1 MEALG
6 ISPFGIVTYI
16 INFIILVVLLQMF
29 LYKPVT
35 QMLAQ
40 RQQRIVDGLSAAD
53 RAAHEAALQRVEFEK
68 ELAKAREASQAEAR
82 KAAEATEMM
91 RQDIIAAAQKQAEEI
106 KARARAEAEQEKQQ
120 VVADLQKEAAALAM
134 QITRKVVGGAIDE
147 NTQRSLVNQ
156 FLANLGDGK

>member
-6 ISPFGIVTYI
+6 ISPFGIVAYI
-16 INFIILVVLLQMF
+16 VNFIILVVLLQMF

-40 RQQRIVDGLSAAD
+40 RQQRIADGLSAAD
-53 RAAHEAALQRVEFEK
+53 RAAREAALQRAEFEK

-82 KAAEATEMM
+82 KAAEATEKM
-91 RQDIIAAAQKQAEEI
+91 RQDIIAAAQKEAEEI

-120 VVADLQKEAAALAM
+120 VATDLQKEAASLAM

-147 NTQRSLVNQ
+147 NAQRTLVNQ

>member
-6 ISPFGIVTYI
+6 ISPFGIIAYI
-16 INFIILVVLLQMF
+16 VNFVVLVVLLQMF

-40 RQQRIVDGLSAAD
+40 RQQRIADGLSAAD
-53 RAAHEAALQRVEFEK
+53 RAAQEAALQRADFEK
-68 ELAKAREASQAEAR
+68 ELAKAREASQVEAR
-82 KAAEATEMM
+82 KAAEATEKM
-91 RQDIIAAAQKQAEEI
+91 RQDIIVAAQKEAEEI

-120 VVADLQKEAAALAM
+120 VAADLQKEAASLAM

-147 NTQRSLVNQ
+147 TAQRRLVDQ
-156 FLANLGDGK
+156 FLSNLGDAR

>member
-6 ISPFGIVTYI
+6 ISPVGIIAYI
-16 INFIILVVLLQMF
+16 INFIVLVVLLQMF

-40 RQQRIVDGLSAAD
+40 RQQRIADSLSAAD
-53 RAAHEAALQRVEFEK
+53 RAAQDASLQRAEFEK
-68 ELAKAREASQAEAR
+68 DLAKAREASQAEAR
-82 KAAEATEMM
+82 KAAEATERM
-91 RQDIIAAAQKQAEEI
+91 RQDIITAAQKEADEI

-120 VVADLQKEAAALAM
+120 VATDLQKEAATLAM

-147 NTQRSLVNQ
+147 NAQRKLVDQ
-156 FLANLGDGK
+156 FLASLGDAK